1 MNQRRFEPYLTIL
14 CRYLAD
20 VPDSCR
26 AEFYSRGGSILAGI
40 WPTIGANM
48 SDLSG
53 ARAGLR
59 QSNGRNG

>member
-14 CRYLAD
+14 CRYLTD

-26 AEFYSRGGSILAGI
+26 AEFCSRGGSILAGI

>member
-1 MNQRRFEPYLTIL
+1 MNQCRFEPNLTIL

-26 AEFYSRGGSILAGI
+26 AEFCSQAGAILVGI
-40 WPTIGANM
+40 WSTIAANM

-53 ARAGLR
+53 AQAVLR